1 MVLKRRVALEGVQ
14 LDELDERIIIS
25 GIDEAAGKE
34 NITAVGNSVGNGQR
48 ITGRRRDTLDVT
60 VKFQMAIKNG
70 DMAARS
76 ELLDKINGWASGG
89 GWLTVGHRPGKRLL
103 VVLAQAPGGG
113 DMFNWSNEFSIVFRA
128 YSVPYWSD
136 SSDTTVTSSTIAS
149 GVVNIDV
156 PGNTE
161 TVAGITV
168 ANKSGAKIDKVTV
181 NVGGNKMSFTGLA
194 MTGSESLVIDHIQK
208 ADIYYLRA
216 RLVAGENSRSVLANR
231 TGAND
236 FYVQPGNVRVTFTAD
251 RAVQTTVSAR
261 GRYL

>member
-1 MVLKRRVALEGVQ
+1 MILKRRVALDGVQ
-14 LDELDERIIIS
+14 LDEIDERIIIS

-34 NITAVGNSVGNGQR
+34 TITAVGNSFGNGQR
-48 ITGRRRDTLDVT
+48 ITGHRRDTLDVT
-60 VKFQMAIKNG
+60 IKFCLAIKNG
-70 DMAARS
+70 DMEARS
-76 ELLDKINGWASGG
+76 NLLDRVNSWAYGG

-113 DMFNWSNEFSIVFRA
+113 DIFGWSNEFSIVFRA
-128 YSVPYWSD
+128 YSVPYWAD
-136 SSDTTVTSSTIAS
+136 SSDTAITSTTTAS
-149 GVVNIDV
+149 GIVNIDI

-161 TVAGITV
+161 TVANIEI
-168 ANKSGAKIDKVTV
+168 ANKSGAKIDKITV
-181 NVGGNKMSFTGLA
+181 NVGGNKMTFAGLA
-194 MTGSESLVIDHIQK
+194 MTGSETLVIDHIQK

-236 FYVQPGNVRVTFTAD
+236 FYVEPGSVRVTFSAD
-251 RAVQTTVSAR
+251 RAVQATVSTR